1 MHQARQAMG
10 RARPHTAVQVREPIT
25 EVAAPMRAPGE
36 PACRKVVNHSASR
49 TPGLMAEP
57 RGKLTAP
64 VPTNG
69 ERALGAGR
77 RPWLFRWC
85 SCASPPRNLP
95 QGAGNLSLALN
106 L

>member
-1 MHQARQAMG
+1 MARSKASC
-10 RARPHTAVQVREPIT
+10 RATASRRRTAVQVREPIT

-69 ERALGAGR
+69 ERALALAGAHG
-77 RPWLFRWC
+77 F
-85 SCASPPRNLP
+85 S
-95 QGAGNLSLALN
+95 GGVFV
-106 L
+106 